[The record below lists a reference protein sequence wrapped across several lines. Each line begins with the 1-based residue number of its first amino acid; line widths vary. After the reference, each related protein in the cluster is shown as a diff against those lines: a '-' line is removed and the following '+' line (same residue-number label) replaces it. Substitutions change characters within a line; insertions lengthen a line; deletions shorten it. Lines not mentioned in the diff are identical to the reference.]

1 MKFAFLKPE
10 GMVTLNERSACIT
23 VWTNIS
29 IRGRPKISARAHSA
43 RAHKDRIKRSTAE
56 SQSREKSVQ
65 GLAAPHMGDFV
76 TMRF

>member
-1 MKFAFLKPE
+1 MKFAFLKLE
-10 GMVTLNERSACIT
+10 EMVTLNERSACIT

-43 RAHKDRIKRSTAE
+43 RAQKDRIKRSTAE

-65 GLAAPHMGDFV
+65 GPAAPHMGDFV

>member
-29 IRGRPKISARAHSA
+29 IRGRPKISARAH
-43 RAHKDRIKRSTAE
+43 KDRIKRSTAE
-56 SQSREKSVQ
+56 SQSLEKSVQ

>member
-1 MKFAFLKPE
+1 MKFAFLKLE

-29 IRGRPKISARAHSA
+29 IRGRPKISARAH
-43 RAHKDRIKRSTAE
+43 KDRIKRSTAE
-56 SQSREKSVQ
+56 SQSRKKSVQ

>member
-1 MKFAFLKPE
+1 MKFAFLKLE

-29 IRGRPKISARAHSA
+29 TRGRPKISA
-43 RAHKDRIKRSTAE
+43 RAHKDRIKRSAAE

>member
-1 MKFAFLKPE
+1 MKFAFLKLE

-29 IRGRPKISARAHSA
+29 IRGRPKISARAH
-43 RAHKDRIKRSTAE
+43 KDRIKRSTAE
-56 SQSREKSVQ
+56 SQSREKNVQ
-65 GLAAPHMGDFV
+65 GLATPHMGDFV

>member
-1 MKFAFLKPE
+1 MKFAFLKLE

-29 IRGRPKISARAHSA
+29 IRGMPKISARAHE
-43 RAHKDRIKRSTAE
+43 DRIKRSTAE
-56 SQSREKSVQ
+56 SQSLEKSVQ

>member
-1 MKFAFLKPE
+1 MKFAFLKLE

-29 IRGRPKISARAHSA
+29 IRGRPKISARAH
-43 RAHKDRIKRSTAE
+43 KDRIKRSTTE

-65 GLAAPHMGDFV
+65 GLAAPHMGDFA

>member
-1 MKFAFLKPE
+1 MKFAFLELE

-29 IRGRPKISARAHSA
+29 IRGRPKISARAY
-43 RAHKDRIKRSTAE
+43 KDRIKRSTAE

>member
-1 MKFAFLKPE
+1 MKFAFLKLE

-29 IRGRPKISARAHSA
+29 IRGRPKISARAH
-43 RAHKDRIKRSTAE
+43 KDRIKRSTAE

-65 GLAAPHMGDFV
+65 GLAAPHIGDFV

>member
-1 MKFAFLKPE
+1 MKFAFLKLE

-29 IRGRPKISARAHSA
+29 IRGRPKISARAH
-43 RAHKDRIKRSTAE
+43 KDRIKRSTAE
-56 SQSREKSVQ
+56 GQSREKSVQ

>member
-1 MKFAFLKPE
+1 MKFAFLELE

-29 IRGRPKISARAHSA
+29 IRGRPKISA

>member
-1 MKFAFLKPE
+1 MKFAFLKLE

-29 IRGRPKISARAHSA
+29 IRGRPKISARAH
-43 RAHKDRIKRSTAE
+43 KDRIKRNTAE
-56 SQSREKSVQ
+56 SQSGEKSVQ

>member
-1 MKFAFLKPE
+1 MA
-10 GMVTLNERSACIT
+10 IT
-23 VWTNIS
+23 VWINIS
-29 IRGRPKISARAHSA
+29 IRGRPKISA